1 MEGEEMQSQLVQRS
15 VTITKDRGLDVLENV
30 LGVTLFENKQASW
43 PFLYSNQLGVAENY
57 FRVQA

>member
-1 MEGEEMQSQLVQRS
+1 MQSQLVQRS

-30 LGVTLFENKQASW
+30 FGVTLFENKQASW